1 MKSLKNTYFLVLLLC
16 ITLSSYAQKPF
27 KVIHK
32 AERKFE
38 NGQNKRALKLLSKAE
53 KMNFGICGNAGV
65 NADRAI
71 NLLRAK
77 IYIDQKEYQLARNS
91 IDSIGLWAMVD
102 NLDSIIIRTYQM
114 EYGKDSLSNM
124 VDSSLINTKV
134 VCTGYKCYAIIPLT
148 NGKEITMKISIS
160 NFKVRSLNDNRK
172 KAEEWIKEFKESE
185 NYKLI
190 KEKG

>member
-1 MKSLKNTYFLVLLLC
+1 MKSLKNTFFLVLLLS

-53 KMNFGICGNAGV
+53 KMNLGFCGTWDNR
-65 NADRAI
+65 DKAI

-77 IYIDQKEYQLARNS
+77 IYVDQKEYQLARNS
-91 IDSIGLWAMVD
+91 IDSIAFWSMID

-134 VCTGYKCYAIIPLT
+134 VCRDYDCYALIPLT
-148 NGKEITMKISIS
+148 NGKEIKMKISIS
-160 NFKVRSLNDNRK
+160 NPNLRYLNDNRE